1 MNQPIVL
8 VGAGRLG
15 RKMLAAIIT
24 GHPTDTVSMF
34 ADRDPAKIGTT
45 VDGVRVMAL
54 LSAVMHYPD
63 ALYVVTIWGA
73 QNNHRIADTERELR
87 GLGVQH
93 IESFGSVLR
102 RYAPTESHYFIG
114 PADFTQDNPMAGGI
128 EWADAQSL
136 DVYRANLQ
144 ARLTGTVS
152 DLPEPVS
159 GPTYFP
165 TDLFRYRDDE
175 VIVDGGAY
183 DGDTLR
189 AFLAT
194 KRPFRQWYAFE
205 PQPESASR
213 FTEHLAHIPEAQ
225 RSRVT
230 LAHAALGASDG
241 MAYFDPIS
249 SVDAA
254 IVPAHV
260 PGVSIP
266 VLAYDCIGFSQAPTV
281 VKLDIE
287 GSELDAIQG
296 MRETIRRHRP
306 VCAICVYHRPDD
318 LWKIPAALHAL
329 MPDARFYL
337 RPHLS
342 EGWETVCYA
351 VPPERAL

>member
-1 MNQPIVL
+1 MTHPIVL

-15 RKMLAAIIT
+15 RKILAAIRFS
-24 GHPTDTVSMF
+24 GKLYVVAAF
-34 ADRDPAKIGTT
+34 ADRDVNKQGT
-45 VDGVRVMAL
+45 RVTAVPV
-54 LSAVMHYPD
+54 LSIPQAVEKYPN

-87 GLGVQH
+87 ALGVQH

-114 PADFTQDNPMAGGI
+114 PADFTQDDPMAGGVA
-128 EWADAQSL
+128 WADAQSL

-152 DLPEPVS
+152 NLPEPVR

-165 TDLFRYRDDE
+165 DDLFRYRDDE
-175 VIVDGGAY
+175 VILDGGAY

-189 AFLAT
+189 AWLAT
-194 KRPFRQWYAFE
+194 GRPFRFWHAWE
-205 PQPESASR
+205 PQPASADRMRAYRASLPDSTANR
-213 FTEHLAHIPEAQ
+213 IFV
-225 RSRVT
+225 RGC
-230 LAHAALGASDG
+230 ALGAVDG
-241 MAYFDPIS
+241 VAAFDPVS

-254 IVPAHV
+254 IVQPNTGGV
-260 PGVSIP
+260 PVP
-266 VLAYDCIGFSQAPTV
+266 VMALDGSNFIAPTFI
-281 VKLDIE
+281 KLDIE
-287 GSELDAIQG
+287 GAELDAIAG
-296 MRETIRRHRP
+296 MRETIRTHRP
-306 VCAICVYHRPDD
+306 VCAVCVYHRPDD
-318 LWKIPAALHAL
+318 LWKIPLALLEL

-337 RPHLS
+337 RPHMA